1 MKILVIRYL
10 LVVAAGFLTST
21 SASAETAA
29 EVAAKE
35 TASTTTFV
43 GKDSTSIDFSA
54 ANIDGKTQAPSG
66 FFLQGRNSQSMSQ
79 MVKLRSKFRSEL
91 RDSKSAVKALIH

>member
-1 MKILVIRYL
+1 MKISIVHYL
-10 LVVAAGFLTST
+10 FVVAAGFLTST
-21 SASAETAA
+21 LASAEAAADAAVKDTAN
-29 EVAAKE
+29 
-35 TASTTTFV
+35 TTTFV